1 MGLGI
6 SSIGN
11 YAVRIAK
18 VFPDAVFGTGSD
30 IAGKAIRAQ
39 KGSIWSKGKAGF
51 KAVEDLSKSGSFWT
65 RATKNLGRIKTCTL
79 AGIRAGG
86 KKGFFGKIAGGAKG
100 LFKGLG
106 KNMPFLAAASTLL
119 FELPNIWKA
128 TKEQGIGQGL
138 AEIGKTTARLGAGA
152 ACAAIGSAICPGI
165 GSLVGWIAG
174 DWIASKIVGDSYS
187 VQKAEAEEK
196 AKQTAQVQG
205 QSGQIPFQGG
215 MNTNP
220 IANNNPYNYGMTNPM
235 EDYSNPYANDIMM
248 QGMKFNT
255 VG

>member
-6 SSIGN
+6 GTFAN
-11 YAVRIAK
+11 YAIRAAK
-18 VFPDAVFGTGSD
+18 IFPDTVFGTGAD
-30 IAGKAIRAQ
+30 VAGKAIRAQ
-39 KGSIWSKGKAGF
+39 KGSIWQKSKAGF
-51 KAVEDLSKSGSFWT
+51 KAVENLSQSGSFWT
-65 RATKNLGRIKTCTL
+65 RATKNLGRIKSCTL

-106 KNMPFLAAASTLL
+106 KNMPFLAAASTVL
-119 FELPNIWKA
+119 FELPNVWKA

-138 AEIGKTTARLGAGA
+138 AEIGKTVTRLGAGA
-152 ACAAIGSAICPGI
+152 ACAAIGSAILPGI

-174 DWIASKIVGDSYS
+174 DWIASKVVGDSYS

-196 AKQTAQVQG
+196 AKQAAQAQT
-205 QSGQIPFQGG
+205 QAGQIPFQGG

-220 IANNNPYNYGMTNPM
+220 MANNPYNNYGMTNPM

-255 VG
+255 IG

>member
-6 SSIGN
+6 SQLGN
-11 YAVRIAK
+11 YAVRILK
-18 VFPDAVFGTGSD
+18 VIPDATFGTGTEV
-30 IAGKAIRAQ
+30 AGNAMRAQ
-39 KGSIWSKGKAGF
+39 QGSIFQKAKAGF
-51 KAVEDLSKSGSFWT
+51 KAVEGLSTSGSFWT

-86 KKGFFGKIAGGAKG
+86 KKGLLGKIFGGTKG
-100 LFKGLG
+100 LFRGLG
-106 KNMPFLAAASTLL
+106 KNMPFISAATTVL

-128 TKEQGIGQGL
+128 TKEQGIGQGI
-138 AEIGKTTARLGAGA
+138 AEVGKTAARLGAGA

-165 GSLVGWIAG
+165 GSIVGWIAG
-174 DWIASKIVGDSYS
+174 DFIASKIVGDSYS
-187 VQKAEAEEK
+187 VKKAQAEEE
-196 AKQTAQVQG
+196 AKKVAQNQ
-205 QSGQIPFQGG
+205 QATGQIPFQGG

-220 IANNNPYNYGMTNPM
+220 IANNPYSSYGITNPM

-248 QGMKFNT
+248 QGLKFNT

>member
-6 SSIGN
+6 SQLGN
-11 YAVRIAK
+11 YAIRIAK
-18 VFPDAVFGTGSD
+18 AAPDAIFGTGSEV
-30 IAGKAIRAQ
+30 AGKAMKAQ
-39 KGSIWSKGKAGF
+39 KGSIFQKAKAGF
-51 KAVEDLSKSGSFWT
+51 KAVEGLSTSGSFWT

-86 KKGFFGKIAGGAKG
+86 KKGLLGKIIGGAKG
-100 LFKGLG
+100 LFRGLG
-106 KNMPFLAAASTLL
+106 KNMPFISAATTVL

-128 TKEQGIGQGL
+128 TKEQGIGQGIT
-138 AEIGKTTARLGAGA
+138 EVGKTAARLGAGA

-165 GSLVGWIAG
+165 GSIVGWLAG
-174 DWIASKIVGDSYS
+174 DFIASKIVGDSYS
-187 VQKAEAEEK
+187 VKKAQAEEE
-196 AKQTAQVQG
+196 AKKVAQNQ
-205 QSGQIPFQGG
+205 QATGQIPFQGG

-220 IANNNPYNYGMTNPM
+220 IANNPYNNYGMTNPM

-248 QGMKFNT
+248 QGLKFNT